1 MVLKRNEVNDRIKK
15 AISRNR
21 NLIATKLKEKKNAL
35 HYIKVDDST
44 ESRILANK

>member
-1 MVLKRNEVNDRIKK
+1 MVLKRDEINARIKK

-21 NLIATKLKEKKNAL
+21 NLIATKLKEKQNAL

-44 ESRILANK
+44 ESRIFAYK